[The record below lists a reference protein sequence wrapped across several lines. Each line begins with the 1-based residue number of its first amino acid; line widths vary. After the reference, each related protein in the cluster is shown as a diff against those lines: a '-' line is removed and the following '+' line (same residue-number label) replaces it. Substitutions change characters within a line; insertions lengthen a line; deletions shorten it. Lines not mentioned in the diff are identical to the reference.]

1 MSDLNELFKVISEGK
16 KHYEETDPTGKKLKE
31 VKEHVRSDLDNIFS
45 QLVSMKEELETELH
59 QLEAKKEEAL
69 INEIAT
75 LVAEETLTEEPDPE
89 LRTVKVPETVELP
102 TPEQRAVGTKYDVDR
117 YLKTASFQQPDPD
130 TVSKDVDDIRAK
142 IKFLEQA
149 IGRIAVTGPGSGE
162 VNFRYLDDVNRAT
175 MTDSNNNWV
184 LEYDSATKKVKFTN
198 TVGPLE
204 DVNTRTASV
213 TSLTKDRIVL
223 VGEDGQLVDDENLTF
238 DGTDFVLNGN
248 LTVNG
253 DITYINTTTL
263 DVTDKN
269 ITIAKGATGPTVADG
284 AGISVD
290 GASANITYRNT
301 GDAWEFN
308 KNVIPSATYSK
319 NLGATGF
326 QWNQVYANNAN
337 LKTVSFDLNGA
348 TGPLQEGQMA
358 WNSVD
363 KTVDLKQNQII
374 QQIGQEAFVLVR
386 NRTGSTI
393 TNGSFVRFAG
403 AEDNGVA
410 RLLVAPFLANG
421 TYSNLYGLG
430 VSTEDILD
438 DEDGFVTVFGKV
450 RNLNTTNTGITLETW
465 QAGDTLYAS
474 PTIAGKLTKVK
485 PTAPNNSLPVATV
498 LRVDSQIGELFVRP
512 TYEQKRT
519 YGTFADTTDQFA
531 AEAATVNPNAVYP
544 VTFNTTA
551 VANGHRR
558 GTDTS
563 QIISEASGLFNYQF
577 SMQFVSTNSAAKE
590 VYIWFRKNG
599 NDIPDSASR
608 ITITGNNV
616 YSVAAWD
623 ITVSMN
629 ANDYFQI
636 MWAVSNT
643 SVHISAPAATAF
655 CPSVP
660 SVLLTVSEVAL

>member
-1 MSDLNELFKVISEGK
+1 MSDLNELFKVIAEGK
-16 KHYEETDPTGKKLKE
+16 KHYEENDPTGKKLKE
-31 VKEHVRSDLDNIFS
+31 VKEHARTDFDNIFS
-45 QLVSMKEELETELH
+45 QLVSMKEELETELKV
-59 QLEAKKEEAL
+59 LEAKKEDAI

-75 LVAEETLTEEPDPE
+75 LVAEETLTEEPE

-102 TPEQRAVGTKYDVDR
+102 TPEERAIGTKYDVDR

-162 VNFRYLDDVNRAT
+162 VNFRWLDDVNRAT
-175 MTDSNNNWV
+175 MTSENNNWV
-184 LEYDSATKKVKFTN
+184 LEYDSATKKVQFTN
-198 TVGPLE
+198 TVGPIE
-204 DVNTRTASV
+204 DVNTHTASV

-223 VGEDGQLVDDENLTF
+223 VGEDGQLIDDENLTF
-238 DGTDFVLNGN
+238 DGTDFILNGN

-290 GASANITYRNT
+290 GAYANITYRNT

-308 KNVIPSATYSK
+308 KNVIPSGNYEK
-319 NLGATGF
+319 NLGATGH
-326 QWNQVYANNAN
+326 QWGQVYANNAN
-337 LKTVSFDLNGA
+337 FRSVLFDLNGA

-358 WNSVD
+358 WNSTD
-363 KTVDLKQNQII
+363 KTVNLKQNEVTLQV
-374 QQIGQEAFVLVR
+374 GQESLALVR

-393 TNGSFVRFAG
+393 TKGAFVRFAG
-403 AEDNGVA
+403 AEENGVA
-410 RLLVAPFLANG
+410 RLLVTPFLGDG
-421 TYSNLYGLG
+421 TYPNLFGLG
-430 VSTEDILD
+430 VASEDILD

-450 RNLNTTNTGITLETW
+450 RNLNTTNTGITSETW
-465 QAGDTLYAS
+465 QVGDVLYAS
-474 PTIAGKLTKVK
+474 PTQAGKLTRVK
-485 PTAPNNSLPVATV
+485 PTAPNNVIPVAAV
-498 LRVDSQIGELFVRP
+498 LRLGTTDGELFVRP

-519 YGTFADTTDQFA
+519 YGTFADTTNQFA
-531 AEAATVNPNAVYP
+531 AQAATVNPNAVYP
-544 VTFNTTA
+544 VTFNKTE

-608 ITITGNNV
+608 ITITGNDV

-636 MWAVSNT
+636 MWAVTNT
-643 SVHISAPAATAF
+643 AVHIAAPTATAF
-655 CPSVP
+655 CPAIP